1 MQCSCGARAAP
12 ARRSSCPGRCPSIC
26 TGCRSCRARPPPT
39 ARRSTTGYARSAPC
53 LPCAARRRRA
63 ASGSASR
70 RREAPPASAA
80 TLPWCARASRARAWL
95 RGRVPPRR
103 PQAAA
108 AGRRGCSWR
117 PCCSCR
123 PCGTSARAA
132 ARRAAARAGAAA
144 WVWKAAESIGD
155 LGRAPLPRRSLPWAL
170 SGLAARP
177 GCAAQPGAWR
187 VGLRRSEEGAV
198 APESSSTSCTAGSRH
213 PRAPRR
219 RATQRGTH
227 PPSAERR
234 PPPRA
239 AARRAEVPCE
249 QWPRPAPTSSG

>member
-1 MQCSCGARAAP
+1 MQCTCTCGAHAHAVHMHMHCTRGAHAVPMQCSCGARAAP

-80 TLPWCARASRARAWL
+80 TLPWCARASRARASV
-95 RGRVPPRR
+95 RGRVLPQR

-144 WVWKAAESIGD
+144 WVWKAAES
-155 LGRAPLPRRSLPWAL
+155 ATWA
-170 SGLAARP
+170 GPHCLAAACRGP
-177 GCAAQPGAWR
+177 CAA
-187 VGLRRSEEGAV
+187 
-198 APESSSTSCTAGSRH
+198 
-213 PRAPRR
+213 
-219 RATQRGTH
+219 
-227 PPSAERR
+227 
-234 PPPRA
+234 
-239 AARRAEVPCE
+239 
-249 QWPRPAPTSSG
+249 